1 MSNEI
6 IKLAQADSSIGDNL
20 AATDS
25 KMVNLNKELAGLLD
39 QYEKINFSQSS
50 QSFFSFENPY
60 FWVLLFGL
68 FLLAIGLLLLLK
80 ELKENNVSSRQ
91 EKIEAI
97 LNPKEVIAPKEIVL
111 EPEPVE
117 EEKVV
122 EKKSATPRASSGQ
135 TKRKAIKIKVV
146 KVK

>member
-6 IKLAQADSSIGDNL
+6 IKLAQADSSVGENL

-25 KMVNLNKELAGLLD
+25 KMVNLNKELVNLLD
-39 QYEKINFSQSS
+39 QYEKINFPQSS
-50 QSFFSFENPY
+50 QSFFSFQNPY

-80 ELKENNVSSRQ
+80 ELRGNNVSSRQ
-91 EKIEAI
+91 EKIDAI
-97 LNPKEVIAPKEIVL
+97 LNPKEVVAPKEIFL
-111 EPEPVE
+111 EPELVKE
-117 EEKVV
+117 KKVV
-122 EKKSATPRASSGQ
+122 EEKPRV
-135 TKRKAIKIKVV
+135 KRKSIKIKVV